1 MTKADRAVSVAEF
14 IVVQDIA
21 VPVAESGEI
30 VWTRSGCNQ
39 PALMPV
45 KFDEARILSPS
56 KKP

>member
-30 VWTRSGCNQ
+30 V
-39 PALMPV
+39 
-45 KFDEARILSPS
+45 
-56 KKP
+56 